1 MTKKIPL
8 EISEDEV
15 KAEAKGISISV
26 KIPEKYKKYMK
37 YIAFVAFFIAIALGY
52 QLSI

>member
-8 EISEDEV
+8 EIKEDEV
-15 KAEAKGISISV
+15 KTENKYFSISV
-26 KIPEKYKKYMK
+26 KIPEKYRKYMK
-37 YIAFVAFFIAIALGY
+37 YIAFVAFFTAIALGY